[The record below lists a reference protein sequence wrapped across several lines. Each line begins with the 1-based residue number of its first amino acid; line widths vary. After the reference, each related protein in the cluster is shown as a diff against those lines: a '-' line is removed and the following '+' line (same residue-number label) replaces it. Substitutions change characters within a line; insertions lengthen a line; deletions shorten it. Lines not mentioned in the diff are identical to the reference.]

1 MIEARARVLAAADG
15 RARVRVIDREEGCG
29 RCDEPGGCRSIKLA
43 YAIRPARSEF
53 DVPDEIGV
61 AAGDEVVLRMADGSA
76 LRGALAGYGLG
87 AVLMLAGA
95 MAGLAIGGGDG
106 AAVLGAA
113 AGLTLAF
120 VLNRVLHRSRRWRGR
135 LHVEMLPAGTLR
147 VHDLPESQ

>member
-120 VLNRVLHRSRRWRGR
+120 VLNRVLHRSRRWRGC